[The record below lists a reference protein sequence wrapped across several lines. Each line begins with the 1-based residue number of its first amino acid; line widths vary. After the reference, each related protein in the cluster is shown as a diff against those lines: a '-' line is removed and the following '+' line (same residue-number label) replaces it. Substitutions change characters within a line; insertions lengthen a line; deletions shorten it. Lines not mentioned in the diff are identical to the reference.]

1 MTESDERL
9 IIETDRA
16 IAEGSTVLERER
28 SKAALRLSLVAEDD
42 RIAGRVL
49 KKLLRRR
56 AGRPGIV
63 IRCLPNG

>member
-16 IAEGSTVLERER
+16 IAEGATALDRAR
-28 SKAALRLSLVAEDD
+28 AKAALRLSLVAEDD
-42 RIAGRVL
+42 RVASRLL

-56 AGRPGIV
+56 TGRAT
-63 IRCLPNG
+63 